1 MSVLTNSKHEHFAQA
16 VAKGVSATKA
26 YIAAGYSPKGA
37 QQSSTRLLLN
47 AVICSRLAEL
57 QQTLAAGVIA
67 LEISSRNAR
76 VQALQERWDRMRTG
90 LNLLLTE
97 RGAVMSETA
106 GGASGL
112 LMVDYKGK
120 ESMPVYRVDT
130 GVVSLMTELRAH
142 ERQAA
147 EELEQWKIRTVVE
160 TTVAVTPAAAA
171 MAKCLTLAQLEELER
186 TILEA
191 HAKEKA

>member
-1 MSVLTNSKHEHFAQA
+1 MAPQP
-16 VAKGVSATKA
+16 ATTKT
-26 YIAAGYSPKGA
+26 YTSAGYSEKGA
-37 QQSSTRLLLN
+37 ASSAARMFTN
-47 AVICSRLAEL
+47 APICARIAQLQAEL
-57 QQTLAAGVIA
+57 SAGVIA
-67 LEISSRNAR
+67 LEIGSRNAR
-76 VQALQERWDRMRTG
+76 VRALQDRWDRMRTG

-147 EELEQWKIRTVVE
+147 EELDQWKIRTVVE
-160 TTVAVTPAAAA
+160 TTVAVTPVA
-171 MAKCLTLAQLEELER
+171 MTLAQLLTRDQLLELER
-186 TILEA
+186 KLLEA
-191 HAKEKA
+191 QPKAAA

>member
-26 YIAAGYSPKGA
+26 YVAAGYSAKGA
-37 QQSSTRLLLN
+37 AQSAARMLTN
-47 AVICSRLAEL
+47 ADICSRLAEL
-57 QQTLAAGVIA
+57 HLTLAAGTIA

-76 VQALQERWDRMRTG
+76 VQALQDRWDRMRTG

-191 HAKEKA
+191 QAKEKA

>member
-1 MSVLTNSKHEHFAQA
+1 ME
-16 VAKGVSATKA
+16 TK
-26 YIAAGYSPKGA
+26 
-37 QQSSTRLLLN
+37 
-47 AVICSRLAEL
+47 RLAEL
-57 QQTLAAGVIA
+57 QLTLAAGTIA

-76 VQALQERWDRMRTG
+76 VQALQDRWDRMRTG

-191 HAKEKA
+191 QAKEKA